1 MGRPKREAERQLMI
15 AASANGDLVATAKRL
30 RLLGGCFVCAAMAI
44 LVLPANAGSSSPPR
58 PAGDWSQ
65 FDRLVAQS
73 KKSMMVDPTAALEH
87 ARAAVDMAQHHRA
100 SPRYTEAAATAW
112 WLEAESLTRLN
123 KMQAAQAAVK
133 NAASLAGRD
142 GKITKLDGDVEL
154 ARARI
159 ANNTGDI
166 ALALKSLQK
175 AYAIFVRI
183 GNTRSQSMAL
193 QGLGSIYGEAHA
205 FTREIDYYR
214 KASQVYAG
222 DPVLLLTSANN
233 LGYAEYQI
241 ERYDDAIANF
251 RNALRIAESL
261 RGPTLQ
267 ATILTNL
274 AFVYAKQEDLADA
287 EHAAD
292 RALHL
297 AAAGGDHESSR
308 FAWGAKAEI
317 EYRRGAIRAAALDLD
332 RAFRGLD
339 LAKTNAPYRDLHEIA
354 YRVYRAD
361 GSTPL
366 ALMHLWAFK
375 RLDDQGRSLV
385 ASANLALLGAQF
397 DFATQQLE
405 IEQLKSAQ
413 LQRDISL
420 RESRAAMLTILFL
433 TVFAAALVLIAW
445 ITWRHVLVHRHRDA
459 ISRKNMELLRTLAER
474 DHEIVRRTETES
486 QLRLAMETAQQA
498 NRAKSHFLANMSH
511 ELRTPLNAIIG
522 FSELLMMRGPT
533 PEKLREYAGNIREGG
548 RHLLSNLND
557 VLDMARIEAGRVT
570 LDEEVVTLHDLLQ
583 GAVSG
588 FAGDA
593 TVGKSVRVG
602 AAPAIDLRCD
612 ETRLRQVL
620 TNLLSNALKFGGDS
634 ARIEIRAE
642 NAPDGVDLIVQD
654 DGPGIPKDKLN
665 LILEPFGQAEDA
677 YARAHGG
684 VGLGLPIAKSLV
696 ELHGGRFAL
705 EAAAEG
711 GTIARVHLPLERIVE
726 TCFVQPAALAS

>member
-1 MGRPKREAERQLMI
+1 MGGQAGKAKRQSMS
-15 AASANGDLVATAKRL
+15 AASANGDLVMTPKRPYF
-30 RLLGGCFVCAAMAI
+30 LGVCLVCAAMAI
-44 LVLPANAGSSSPPR
+44 VLPASAGPSPLHR
-58 PAGDWSQ
+58 PAEGWSQ

-73 KKSMMVDPTAALEH
+73 KKSMMVDPMAALER
-87 ARAAVDMAQHHRA
+87 ARAAVDMAQKYRA
-100 SPRYTEAAATAW
+100 SPRYPEAAATAW

-166 ALALKSLQK
+166 ALTLRSLQK
-175 AYAIFVRI
+175 AYAIFLRI
-183 GNTRSQSMAL
+183 GNARSQSMAL

-241 ERYDDAIANF
+241 QRYDDAIANF
-251 RNALRIAESL
+251 RNALRIAQSL
-261 RGPTLQ
+261 KGPTLQ

-274 AFVYAKQEDLADA
+274 AFVYAKQEELADA

-297 AAAGGDHESSR
+297 AYATGDRESTR

-317 EYRRGAIRAAALDLD
+317 EYRRGAIRAAASDLD
-332 RAFRGLD
+332 RAFHGID
-339 LAKTNAPYRDLHEIA
+339 LSKTNAPYRDLHEIA
-354 YRVYRAD
+354 YRVYRAA
-361 GSTPL
+361 GNSPL
-366 ALMHLWAFK
+366 ALLHLWAFK
-375 RLDDQGRSLV
+375 RLDDEGRTLI

-405 IEQLKSAQ
+405 IEHLKSAQ
-413 LQRDISL
+413 LERDISL
-420 RESRAAMLTILFL
+420 RKSRAATQTMLFL
-433 TVFAAALVLIAW
+433 TLFAAALVLIAW
-445 ITWRHVLVHRHRDA
+445 IAWRHVLVHRHRDA

-570 LDEEVVTLHDLLQ
+570 LDEEIVALHDLLR
-583 GAVSG
+583 GAVANFG
-588 FAGDA
+588 GDA
-593 TVGKSVRVG
+593 TAGKSIRVG

-642 NAPDGVDLIVQD
+642 TAPDGVDLIVQD
-654 DGPGIPKDKLN
+654 DGPGIPQDKLN

-677 YARAHGG
+677 YTRAHGG
-684 VGLGLPIAKSLV
+684 VGLGLPIVKSLV

-705 EAAAEG
+705 ETAAEG
-711 GTIARVHLPLERIVE
+711 GTIARVHLPLDRIVE